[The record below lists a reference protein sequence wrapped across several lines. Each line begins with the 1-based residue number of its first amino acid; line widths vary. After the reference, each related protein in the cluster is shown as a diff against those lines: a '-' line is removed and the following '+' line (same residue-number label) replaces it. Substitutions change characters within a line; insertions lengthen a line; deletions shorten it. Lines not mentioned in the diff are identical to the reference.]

1 MFPKADSHVCPIG
14 SDILTASIWFL
25 CSIKAGKLVGA
36 NKASDKAC
44 GLVSFFSSP
53 ARLNYLSRMCSDVGE
68 SELERKP
75 VFSLLPVETKGAQD
89 LIRIWLH
96 TYFGLPC

>member
-1 MFPKADSHVCPIG
+1 MFPKAGSHVCPIG

-53 ARLNYLSRMCSDVGE
+53 ASLNYFC
-68 SELERKP
+68 LECA
-75 VFSLLPVETKGAQD
+75 VM
-89 LIRIWLH
+89 
-96 TYFGLPC
+96 